1 MYAVCNFVMN
11 ISDFYVEKN
20 GEIRLVGHIWFSN
33 YQKFHDT

>member
-20 GEIRLVGHIWFSN
+20 GEIRFSWSYLVFKLSEVS
-33 YQKFHDT
+33 